1 MPVNSCRIAR
11 HPPAQVVGRA
21 AWPVTGRSGG
31 YRILKNSSPLF
42 IFRHF
47 LKIWNKDAD
56 LNPAPV
62 PIFQPGKSHGWP
74 WRSQVQ
80 PNSSHISPVLLSI
93 FFMPKFVLL
102 DPEAPVLTWP
112 ATKQGIR
119 VHFVAVQVT
128 PVLTT
133 TILKIKTQDGATSQ
147 RTQGHDRCLRR
158 DWQTSRGSSQNWW
171 GTKLQK
177 GRSRSCYH
185 HDFCY

>member
-42 IFRHF
+42 NFRHF

-112 ATKQGIR
+112 VTKQGIR

-128 PVLTT
+128 PSAYNSTKNQNSRWRHQPANSRPWPMPSKGLT
-133 TILKIKTQDGATSQ
+133 D
-147 RTQGHDRCLRR
+147 
-158 DWQTSRGSSQNWW
+158 
-171 GTKLQK
+171 
-177 GRSRSCYH
+177 
-185 HDFCY
+185 